1 MKEMTLMPILAQ
13 SSGLNVTNSSTLLTA
28 IGTGLGVAILVGALI
43 CIGLVWRGLT
53 MDRSNGE
60 WKMEI
65 LKGFLFLLVPA
76 IVAAMLY
83 KLYGQ
88 QLVPSFN

>member
-1 MKEMTLMPILAQ
+1 MTLMPILAQ
-13 SSGLNVTNSSTLLTA
+13 SSGLNVQNSSGLLTA
-28 IGTGLGVAILVGALI
+28 IGTGLGVAILVGSLI
-43 CIGLVWRGLT
+43 CVGLVWRGLT

-65 LKGFLFLLVPA
+65 LKGFLFLVTPA
-76 IVAAMLY
+76 IVGLMFY

-88 QLVPSFN
+88 SLVPSFN

>member
-1 MKEMTLMPILAQ
+1 MRSLGVFLAQ
-13 SSGLNVTNSSTLLTA
+13 SSGLNVQNGAQLLTA
-28 IGTGLGVAILVGALI
+28 IGTGLGIAILVGSLI
-43 CIGLVWRGLT
+43 CVALVWRGLT

-65 LKGFLFLLVPA
+65 VKGFLFLATPA
-76 IVAAMLY
+76 VVGVMFY

-88 QLVPSFN
+88 SLVPTFN